1 MKELFSKLNQILKDG
16 RNAVLVTILA
26 GSGSTPRG
34 AGARMLVDKN
44 GRLSGTIGGSTVEYR
59 AIDIAREA
67 LAKGKSS
74 IKAFVLRRN
83 EVEDLGM
90 ICGGDV
96 KVFFQVVTAA
106 SIEIVGQILS
116 CFEQDE
122 DSWLITDLTDESAW
136 KTGVYFQ
143 QADLPFDM
151 RYEVLTS
158 LLRKNAVLQEHDNR
172 LYYCE
177 PLVQAGKVI
186 VFGGGHV
193 AQELVPLLTRVGFR
207 CTVFDDRE
215 EFASRSLFPDANQ
228 VILGDFLHIEES
240 VDIRARDYVVIMT
253 RGHAWDYTVEK
264 QVLQRETAYTGLI
277 GSKTKIA
284 AIKKKLR
291 SAGISDKKIGLV
303 HTPIGI
309 PIKAKTPA
317 EIAVSITAEMIR
329 IRAIRAEAGL

>member
-1 MKELFSKLNQILKDG
+1 MKELFSKLHQMLKDG
-16 RNAVLVTILA
+16 ENAVLVTIVA

-59 AIDIAREA
+59 AINIAREA
-67 LAKGKSS
+67 LAEGKSGT
-74 IKAFVLRRN
+74 KAFVLRRN

-96 KVFFQVVTAA
+96 KVFFQVVTTALT
-106 SIEIVGQILS
+106 EIVEQILS
-116 CFEQDE
+116 CYERDE
-122 DSWLITDLTDESAW
+122 DAWLITDLTDESAW
-136 KTGVYFQ
+136 KMGVYSQ
-143 QADLPFDM
+143 QTNLPFDIQ
-151 RYEVLTS
+151 YEALNS
-158 LLRKNAVLQEHDNR
+158 LIRKNAVLQEYDNR

-177 PLVQAGKVI
+177 PLIQAGKVV

-193 AQELVPLLTRVGFR
+193 AQELVPLLNRVGFR

-215 EFASRSLFPDANQ
+215 EFASRSLFPDADQ
-228 VILGDFLHIEES
+228 VILGEFSRVEEF

-253 RGHAWDYTVEK
+253 RGHAWDYAVEE
-264 QVLQRETAYTGLI
+264 QVLRVETAYTGLI

-284 AIKKKLR
+284 AIKEKLR
-291 SAGISDKKIGLV
+291 SAGISDEKIDLV
-303 HTPIGI
+303 HTPIGL

-317 EIAVSITAEMIR
+317 EIAVSVAAEVILA
-329 IRAIRAEAGL
+329 RATHTEKGR